1 MRKEDADRYKA
12 EEDAAD
18 YDLDS
23 LENPLDYFSEE
34 DLTAAINRLNCLT
47 EVLEDEISD
56 FALDKTSD
64 YLDSSPRGKS
74 PEMVRSFWWSKG
86 MSDYIV
92 FIDSSYQF
100 RGYGKDGVPEE
111 LITTIA
117 NTIIANVS

>member
-18 YDLDS
+18 DDLDS
-23 LENPLDYFSEE
+23 LEEPLDYFSEE
-34 DLTAAINRLNCLT
+34 ELAAAINRLNCLT
-47 EVLEDEISD
+47 EVLEDEVSD

-64 YLDSSPRGKS
+64 YLDSSR

-86 MSDYIV
+86 MSDYII

-100 RGYGKDGVPEE
+100 RGYGQDGVPEE